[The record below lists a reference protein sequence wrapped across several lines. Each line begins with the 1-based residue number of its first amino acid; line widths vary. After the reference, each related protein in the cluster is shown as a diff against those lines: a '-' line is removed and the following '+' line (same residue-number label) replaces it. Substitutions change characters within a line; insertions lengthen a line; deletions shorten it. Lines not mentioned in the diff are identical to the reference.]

1 MKTKNVLN
9 TLIYNIKT
17 ENKPSVINKGVDK
30 LWYNNRVGYCTTG
43 GTMWAIAT
51 YINMSKFPKYSVCK
65 EQIAE
70 EYQGCPESI
79 QLCIMKNRGI
89 YG

>member
-9 TLIYNIKT
+9 TLVYNIKT

-43 GTMWAIAT
+43 GTM
-51 YINMSKFPKYSVCK
+51 
-65 EQIAE
+65 
-70 EYQGCPESI
+70 
-79 QLCIMKNRGI
+79 
-89 YG
+89 